1 MITRRKDYS
10 KQLPSKDARKVYL
23 FCEGEGTEPD
33 YFFFFKGLSSNLEI
47 ITLPPESGTDPLKLL
62 ELATSKLLKEDSRF
76 SLDYLVNDSVW
87 FVIDTDTWEKEG
99 KIAPL
104 RDFCST
110 NNSAFQRKYTEVKPY
125 NAWSVVQSNPS
136 FEIWLYYHF
145 FKEVP
150 RSEDVNIH
158 PTFKAFVNSVI
169 SGGFDSQSDPVKVET
184 AIENAEANFKVNE
197 EGNLEIFSTE
207 VFNLAKLIIPFV
219 KQHLDRLKGKMM

>member
-33 YFFFFKGLSSNLEI
+33 YFSFFKGLSSNLEI

-169 SGGFDSQSDPVKVET
+169 SGGFDFQTDPVKVED
-184 AIENAEANFKVNE
+184 AIESARANFILDE
-197 EGNLEIFSTE
+197 EGNLALYSTE
-207 VFNLAKLIIPFV
+207 VFNLATLIVPFV

>member
-76 SLDYLVNDSVW
+76 SLDYLANDSVW
-87 FVIDTDTWEKEG
+87 FVIDTDTWEKEE
-99 KIAPL
+99 KITPL
-104 RDFCST
+104 REFCSA
-110 NNSAFQRKYTEVKPY
+110 NNSVFQQEYTEIKPY
-125 NAWSVVQSNPS
+125 CAWNVVQSNPS

-145 FKEVP
+145 FKDAPEAK
-150 RSEDVNIH
+150 DVEAH
-158 PTFKAFVNSVI
+158 PTFKAYVNSVI
-169 SGGFDSQSDPVKVET
+169 SGGFVFQSDPVKVED
-184 AIENAEANFKVNE
+184 AIENAEANFKVSE
-197 EGNLEIFSTE
+197 EGKLDIYSTE